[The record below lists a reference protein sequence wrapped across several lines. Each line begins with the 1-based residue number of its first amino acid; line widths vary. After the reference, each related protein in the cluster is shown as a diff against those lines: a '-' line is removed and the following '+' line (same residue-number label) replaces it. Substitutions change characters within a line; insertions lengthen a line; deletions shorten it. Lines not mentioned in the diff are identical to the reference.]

1 MVSMQPVPVA
11 VKGVALERES
21 HLPILLLQAM
31 DDTRLVPI
39 PIGPAEASS
48 IIIEMEG
55 ALPPRPLTHDLIV
68 ELFRRHHLTPLRL
81 EIYGQSMGKHLA
93 RLVYGKGIARHSL
106 EVRPSDGVALAL
118 RMCVPILADASLVR
132 AERAEVAAFDDYT
145 PDSSEILYL
154 SRC

>member
-1 MVSMQPVPVA
+1 MND
-11 VKGVALERES
+11 E
-21 HLPILLLQAM
+21 
-31 DDTRLVPI
+31 RLVSI

-68 ELFRRHHLTPLRL
+68 ELFRRHHMTPLRL

-93 RLVYGKGIARHSL
+93 RLIYAKGISRHSL

-118 RMCVPILADASLVR
+118 RLCVPIFADSSLVEKD
-132 AERAEVAAFDDYT
+132 AAEVAAFDDYS
-145 PDSSEILYL
+145 PGSSEILYL
-154 SRC
+154 SGL